1 MKGGGSPLWAR
12 ADAEEA
18 VKELVSQIAVGV
30 VGPYTNRGQRLL
42 VASIRGAVL
51 KGQKPGDATTTTVS
65 LTHRGLQRCLIQ
77 CSILRGK
84 TDE

>member
-51 KGQKPGDATTTTVS
+51 KGLKPGDATTTTVS